1 MLTQSVSTGVKF
13 DLLNNGTS
21 VNTGWVAPGDGLLV
35 LPRGSDGKISSGAEL
50 FGSSTKMADGSLA
63 ANGYAALAQYDSN
76 KDGQISGADDIFSE
90 LRVWVNDGPAGTAD
104 QGRLLSMSQL
114 GITSLNLH
122 TSDKVTQ
129 DNGNVIGLQS
139 SYTTE
144 SGATH
149 ELGDAWFISS
159 ASDATTPAI
168 DLKLPAST
176 EMLAAATPAST
187 AQVAA
192 LSTAELNALKPKQFE
207 ATGDAASGDGT
218 IRGRVSRLTQAIG
231 SFSLA
236 AAGESTNS
244 AAGTSAKGDAE
255 KVAQTPATLAV
266 SKLVGAMK
274 RFDAT
279 TAAPAEHVPSR
290 IAAALDTHV
299 VQQQDPNRNALL
311 ASSVGRSAGF
321 KPV

>member
-1 MLTQSVSTGVKF
+1 MRHLGAS
-13 DLLNNGTS
+13 
-21 VNTGWVAPGDGLLV
+21 PH
-35 LPRGSDGKISSGAEL
+35 SSQRA
-50 FGSSTKMADGSLA
+50 
-63 ANGYAALAQYDSN
+63 
-76 KDGQISGADDIFSE
+76 
-90 LRVWVNDGPAGTAD
+90 
-104 QGRLLSMSQL
+104 
-114 GITSLNLH
+114 
-122 TSDKVTQ
+122 
-129 DNGNVIGLQS
+129 
-139 SYTTE
+139 
-144 SGATH
+144 
-149 ELGDAWFISS
+149 
-159 ASDATTPAI
+159 PAI
-168 DLKLPAST
+168 DQKLPAST
-176 EMLAAATPAST
+176 DMLAAATPAST

-192 LSTAELNALKPKQFE
+192 LSPTELNALKPKQFE

-244 AAGTSAKGDAE
+244 ATNSAAGTSATGDAE
-255 KVAQTPATLAV
+255 KVVQTPATLTV